1 MYINN
6 IWLVYYLIIG
16 LVGLMIGKIAAWS
29 NTVYVEEGTLT
40 FRDFWKNRKQ
50 VFKMQYILMFIIAF
64 LYILL
69 LYFTGLPNNLVKA
82 LNLVKFM
89 LLIPM
94 LVSSFLID
102 FKHRIIPNRLNMTM
116 FEIGLIFTFIYG
128 TFNIS
133 IARDMLLGCLIGG
146 GIFLAITLIGGL
158 IAGKEAMGLGDVK
171 FMGAIGLYF
180 GAIPIGEVSLLGF
193 FVAAIF
199 GIIILIYRKI
209 RKNDD
214 EYIPFGP
221 FLVISAIVVMFAE
234 KGFVIRTFYSF
245 CKMLSSLLIGGI

>member
-69 LYFTGLPNNLVKA
+69 LYFTGLPNNLVKT

-133 IARDMLLGCLIGG
+133 IARDMRMFNWWRNIFSYYSYRRLNCWKRSNGTWRRQIYGGNRLI
-146 GIFLAITLIGGL
+146 FW
-158 IAGKEAMGLGDVK
+158 
-171 FMGAIGLYF
+171 
-180 GAIPIGEVSLLGF
+180 
-193 FVAAIF
+193 
-199 GIIILIYRKI
+199 R
-209 RKNDD
+209 
-214 EYIPFGP
+214 
-221 FLVISAIVVMFAE
+221 
-234 KGFVIRTFYSF
+234 YSNWR
-245 CKMLSSLLIGGI
+245 S